1 MRSINLT
8 RADAAMRADLLDV
21 ESYEV
26 EIDLTD
32 GAGGPGSG
40 TFRSRTVV
48 RFASRPGEETFID
61 LRSARI
67 RSAVLNGWDLF
78 PAGEGGDYDDENGLS
93 LPDLQASNE
102 LVVDADLTYTTTGE
116 GLHRMVDP
124 ADGEVYL
131 YSQFETADAKR
142 VFACFDQPDLKAR
155 YTLTVT
161 APENWVVV
169 SNTVAEQSPAVGG
182 GVVHRFAPTE
192 IMSTYLV
199 GLIAG
204 PYHVVEDSYRDDF
217 ATIPLRLLCRASL
230 ADHLDSDRLFA
241 ETKEGF
247 GFYHRQF
254 QRPYAFGKYDQIFVP
269 EFNAGAMEHSG
280 AVTFLE
286 DYVFRSR
293 VTGYRYE
300 RRNETLLHEMAHMWF
315 GNLVTMR
322 WWDDLWLKESFAT
335 FAAVLAQAEATEYAD
350 AWTTFA
356 NVEKSWAYRQDQLP
370 STHPVAADMIDL
382 ETVEANFDGITYAKG
397 ASVLKQLV
405 AYVGREP
412 FLAGVRAYFAE
423 HAFGN
428 AEFDDLL
435 SALEEASGR
444 DLSEWAGQWLRT
456 TGINPISVEV
466 ATSGDDRANS
476 AVGRG
481 TISELTVIQ
490 GPAAPGAGELRTHR
504 LGVGLYSRD
513 DSGALVRTARAE
525 VDVSGARTV
534 VTELSGQPVPDLIL
548 PNDDDLTYCSIR
560 LDDRSLATVLGSLED
575 IADPLARTLCWS
587 ALWEMTRE
595 ARLPAR
601 RFVEVVSRAAP
612 RESHIGV
619 VQRVLTQAQTAL
631 ARYADPDWAAATGWK
646 TFSGAMLT
654 AARTAQ
660 PGSDHQLAFLTA
672 LCACPIG
679 FDQGRVLATL
689 LDAGADEAGLPGLVV
704 DTDLRWTVL
713 TALVAAGAADADSIE
728 AELDADDTA
737 GGARRAAT
745 ARAARPTVGAK
756 DEAESLLLTTG
767 PDAPSNAI
775 VRATL
780 LGIDR
785 PGQEHLLAGLCER
798 YLDSVTALW
807 QARPGDLAQTV
818 AEGLFPSWAV
828 DADTVERFES
838 VLADDSHPA
847 ALRRIIAE
855 QTADMQRALAARAV
869 DTAAGD

>member
-1 MRSINLT
+1 MRSLNLT
-8 RADAAMRADLLDV
+8 RADAAARSELLSV
-21 ESYEV
+21 ESYDV

-32 GAGGPGSG
+32 GSGGPGTG
-40 TFRSRTVV
+40 RFRSRTVV
-48 RFASRPGEETFID
+48 RFSCARPGAETFID
-61 LRSARI
+61 LRSAVI
-67 RSAVLNGWDLF
+67 RSAVLNGRELF
-78 PAGEGGDYDDENGLS
+78 PAGEENRYDDEEGLT
-93 LPDLQASNE
+93 LPDLQESNE
-102 LVVDADLTYTTTGE
+102 LVVDADLAYTTTGE

-161 APENWVVV
+161 APEKWVVV
-169 SNTVAEQSPAVGG
+169 ANTLAEESPAEGG

-199 GLIAG
+199 ALIAG
-204 PYHVVEDSYRDDF
+204 PYHVVEDAYTDEYG
-217 ATIPLRLLCRASL
+217 TIPLRLLCRASL
-230 ADHLDSDRLFA
+230 AEYLDADRLFA

-247 GFYHRQF
+247 GFYHREF
-254 QRPYAFGKYDQIFVP
+254 GLPYAFGKYDQIFVP
-269 EFNAGAMEHSG
+269 EFNAGAMENAG

-300 RRNETLLHEMAHMWF
+300 RRNETILHEMAHMWF
-315 GNLVTMR
+315 GDLVTMR
-322 WWDDLWLKESFAT
+322 WWDDLWLNESFAT
-335 FAAVLAQAEATEYAD
+335 FASVLAQVDATQYTE

-370 STHPVAADMIDL
+370 STHPVAADMTDL

-412 FLAGVRAYFAE
+412 FLAGLRAYFAE

-435 SALEEASGR
+435 SALEESSGR
-444 DLSEWAGQWLRT
+444 DLSGWADQWLRT
-456 TGINPISVEV
+456 TGINPISVDV
-466 ATSGDDRANS
+466 SVSGSGAS
-476 AVGRG
+476 AR
-481 TISELTVIQ
+481 ISELTVTQ

-504 LGVGLYSRD
+504 LGVGLYNRD
-513 DSGALVRTARAE
+513 NSGALVRTARAE
-525 VDVSGARTV
+525 LDIAGERTV
-534 VTELSGQPVPDLIL
+534 VADLAGQPVPDLVL
-548 PNDDDLTYCSIR
+548 PNDEDLTYCSVR
-560 LDDRSLATVLGSLED
+560 LDERSLATVLDSLEN
-575 IADPLARTLCWS
+575 IVDPLARTLCWS

-601 RFVEVVSRAAP
+601 RFVEVVSRAVP
-612 RESHIGV
+612 REPQIGV

-631 ARYADPDWAAATGWK
+631 ARYADPDWAAATGWA
-646 TFSGAMLT
+646 TFSGAMLA
-654 AARTAQ
+654 AARDAE

-672 LCACPIG
+672 LCGCPIG
-679 FDQGRVLATL
+679 IDQQRVLGTL
-689 LDAGADEAGLPGLVV
+689 LDAGAEDAGLPGLIV

-713 TALVAAGAADADSIE
+713 TALVAAGVEGTDRID
-728 AELDADDTA
+728 AELAADDTA

-745 ARAARPTVGAK
+745 ARAARPSVAAK
-756 DEAESLLLTTG
+756 EEAEELLLTTG
-767 PDAPSNAI
+767 ADAPTNAI

-780 LGIDR
+780 LGLDL
-785 PGQEHLLAGLCER
+785 PGHEHLLSGLCER
-798 YLDSVTALW
+798 YLDDVTALW
-807 QARPGDLAQTV
+807 KARPGDLAQTV
-818 AEGLFPSWAV
+818 AEGIFPSWAV
-828 DADTVERFES
+828 DSETVERFEQ
-838 VLADDSHPA
+838 VIADESRPSS
-847 ALRRIIAE
+847 LRRIIAE
-855 QTADMQRALAARAV
+855 QTADMTRALAARAV
-869 DTAAGD
+869 DAAEAD

>member
-1 MRSINLT
+1 MRSLNLT
-8 RADAAMRADLLDV
+8 RADAGARSELLSV
-21 ESYEV
+21 ESYDV

-32 GAGGPGSG
+32 GNGGPGSG

-48 RFASRPGEETFID
+48 RFSCARPGAETFID
-61 LRSARI
+61 LRSAVI
-67 RSAVLNGWDLF
+67 RSAVLNGRELF
-78 PAGEGGDYDDENGLS
+78 PAGEENRYDDEEGLT
-93 LPDLQASNE
+93 LPDLQESNE
-102 LVVDADLTYTTTGE
+102 LVVDADLAYTTTGE

-161 APENWVVV
+161 APEKWVVV
-169 SNTVAEQSPAVGG
+169 ANTLAEESPAEGG
-182 GVVHRFAPTE
+182 GVVHRFKPTE

-199 GLIAG
+199 ALIAG
-204 PYHVVEDSYRDDF
+204 PYHVVEDAYTDEHG
-217 ATIPLRLLCRASL
+217 TIPLRLLCRASL
-230 ADHLDSDRLFA
+230 AEYLDADRLFA

-247 GFYHRQF
+247 GFYHREF
-254 QRPYAFGKYDQIFVP
+254 GLPYAFGKYDQIFVP
-269 EFNAGAMEHSG
+269 EFNAGAMENAG

-300 RRNETLLHEMAHMWF
+300 RRNETILHEMAHMWF
-315 GNLVTMR
+315 GDLVTMR
-322 WWDDLWLKESFAT
+322 WWDDLWLNESFAT
-335 FAAVLAQAEATEYAD
+335 FASVLAQVDATQYTE

-370 STHPVAADMIDL
+370 STHPVAADMTDL

-412 FLAGVRAYFAE
+412 FLAGLRAYFAE

-435 SALEEASGR
+435 SALEKSSGR
-444 DLSEWAGQWLRT
+444 DLSGWADQWLRT
-456 TGINPISVEV
+456 TGINPISVDV
-466 ATSGDDRANS
+466 AVAGSGEGAR
-476 AVGRG
+476 
-481 TISELTVIQ
+481 ISELTVVQ

-504 LGVGLYSRD
+504 LGVGLYNRD

-525 VDVSGARTV
+525 LDITGERTV
-534 VTELSGQPVPDLIL
+534 VADLAGQTVPDLVL
-548 PNDDDLTYCSIR
+548 PNDEDLTYCSVR
-560 LDDRSLATVLGSLED
+560 LDERSLATVLDSLEN
-575 IADPLARTLCWS
+575 IVDPLARTLCWS

-601 RFVEVVSRAAP
+601 RFVEVVSRAVP
-612 RESHIGV
+612 RESQIGV

-631 ARYADPDWAAATGWK
+631 ARYADPDWAAATGWA
-646 TFSGAMLT
+646 TFSGAMLA
-654 AARTAQ
+654 AARDAE

-679 FDQGRVLATL
+679 IDQQRVLGTL
-689 LDAGADEAGLPGLVV
+689 LDAGAEDAGLPGLVV

-713 TALVAAGAADADSIE
+713 TSLVAAGVEGVDRID
-728 AELDADDTA
+728 AELAADDTA

-745 ARAARPTVGAK
+745 ARAARPSVAAK
-756 DEAESLLLTTG
+756 EEAEELLLTTG
-767 PDAPSNAI
+767 ADAPTNAI

-780 LGIDR
+780 LGLDL
-785 PGQEHLLAGLCER
+785 PGHEHLLTGLCER
-798 YLDSVTALW
+798 YLDDVTALW
-807 QARPGDLAQTV
+807 KARPGDLAQTV
-818 AEGLFPSWAV
+818 AEGIFPSWAV
-828 DADTVERFES
+828 DSETVERFEQ
-838 VLADDSHPA
+838 VIADESRPSS
-847 ALRRIIAE
+847 LRRIIAE
-855 QTADMQRALAARAV
+855 QTADMTRALAARAV
-869 DTAAGD
+869 DAAEAD

>member
-1 MRSINLT
+1 MRSLNLT
-8 RADAAMRADLLDV
+8 RADAAVRADLLEV

-32 GAGGPGSG
+32 GSGGPGAG

-48 RFASRPGEETFID
+48 RFSCSRPGSETFID

-67 RSAVLNGWDLF
+67 RSVTLNGRDL
-78 PAGEGGDYDDENGLS
+78 GTEDYDDEVGLT
-93 LPDLQASNE
+93 LTDLQSVNE
-102 LVVDADLTYTTTGE
+102 LVVDADLSYTSTGE

-124 ADGEVYL
+124 VDGEVYL
-131 YSQFETADAKR
+131 YTQFETADAKR

-161 APENWVVV
+161 APADWVVV
-169 SNTVAEQSPAVGG
+169 ANTLATETPADSGA
-182 GVVHRFAPTE
+182 VVHHFAPSE

-199 GLIAG
+199 ALIAG
-204 PYHVVEDSYRDDF
+204 PYHVVEDSYSDEHG
-217 ATIPLRLLCRASL
+217 TIPLRLLCRASL
-230 ADHLDSDRLFA
+230 AEHLDADRLFA

-247 GFYHRQF
+247 GFYHREF
-254 QRPYAFGKYDQIFVP
+254 GLPYAFGKYDQIFVP
-269 EFNAGAMEHSG
+269 EFNAGAMENAG

-300 RRNETLLHEMAHMWF
+300 RRNETILHEMAHMWF
-315 GNLVTMR
+315 GDLVTMR
-322 WWDDLWLKESFAT
+322 WWDDLWLNESFAT
-335 FAAVLAQAEATEYAD
+335 FASVLAQVDATRYTD

-356 NVEKSWAYRQDQLP
+356 VVEKSWAYRQDQLP
-370 STHPVAADMIDL
+370 STHPVAADMTDL

-412 FLAGVRAYFAE
+412 FLAGLRAYFVD

-428 AEFDDLL
+428 AEFGDLL
-435 SALEEASGR
+435 GALETSSGR
-444 DLSEWAGQWLRT
+444 DLSGWADQWLRT
-456 TGINPISVEV
+456 TGINPISVEL
-466 ATSGDDRANS
+466 ATAEAADAPPGGPGMVSG
-476 AVGRG
+476 
-481 TISELTVIQ
+481 LTVVQ
-490 GPAAPGAGELRTHR
+490 GPAAPGAGELRSHR
-504 LGVGLYSRD
+504 LAVGLYNRD
-513 DSGALVRTARAE
+513 TSGALVRTARTE
-525 VDVSGARTV
+525 LDVHRERTV
-534 VTELSGQPVPDLIL
+534 VPDLAGQPVPDLVL
-548 PNDDDLTYCSIR
+548 PNDDDLTYCSVR
-560 LDDRSLATVLGSLED
+560 LDERSLATVLSSLED
-575 IADPLARTLCWS
+575 VADPLARTLCWS

-595 ARLPAR
+595 SRLPAR
-601 RFVEVVSRAAP
+601 RFVEVVARAAP

-619 VQRVLTQAQTAL
+619 VQRILVQAQTAL
-631 ARYADPDWAAATGWK
+631 ARYADPDWAAATGWRG
-646 TFSGAMLT
+646 FSAAMLA
-654 AARTAQ
+654 AARGAEA
-660 PGSDHQLAFLTA
+660 GSDHQLAFLGA
-672 LCACPIG
+672 LCQCPITAE
-679 FDQGRVLATL
+679 QSRVLETL

-713 TALVAAGAADADSIE
+713 TALVASGAENSDRID
-728 AELDADDTA
+728 AELAADDTA

-756 DEAESLLLTTG
+756 DEAADLLTASG
-767 PDAPSNAI
+767 ADAPSNAI

-780 LGIDR
+780 LGIDW
-785 PGQEHLLAGLCER
+785 PGQEHLLTGVCER
-798 YLDSVTALW
+798 YLDDVTTLW
-807 QARPGDLAQTV
+807 AARPGDLAQTV

-828 DADTVERFES
+828 DPDSVRRFREVIADE
-838 VLADDSHPA
+838 SHPA

-855 QTADMQRALAARAV
+855 HTADMIRALAARAV